1 MGAWSNYV
9 VLLLLYSRGIT
20 RFTWYHST
28 LRGILSSFSKVVH
41 SDITSL
47 LAVEKIIRTRIYD
60 SKYWKEEC
68 FALTAELLV
77 DKGMELRY
85 IGGIYA
91 GNVKPTPFLCLCL
104 KMLQIQPE
112 KDIAVEFIRQEEYKY
127 IRALGAMYIRL
138 TFTSIEVYKYLEP
151 LYNDYRK
158 LRMMNNE
165 GRFEIVHMDEF
176 IDNLL
181 RDERYCDIHLPRIQ
195 KRITLEE
202 VGELQPYV
210 SALDEDL
217 DKLSS
222 SDSEDDDDRIR
233 KRKER
238 SKVMPRRRSYS
249 RERERERD
257 VDRGRDRDRERER
270 ERERSVTMIV
280 TKIGIE
286 IAIDV
291 IAHRSIVIENEIV
304 EKTRNAIRIES
315 GDVWTM
321 FDSEVLLVLLT
332 LFFVYSDNPYL

>member
-1 MGAWSNYV
+1 MANRTVKDAVTVKGTNPQY
-9 VLLLLYSRGIT
+9 L
-20 RFTWYHST
+20 
-28 LRGILSSFSKVVH
+28 
-41 SDITSL
+41 
-47 LAVEKIIRTRIYD
+47 VEKIIRTRIYD

-158 LRMMNNE
+158 LRIMNNE

-238 SKVMPRRRSYS
+238 KLCALFLGVPRRRSYS

-257 VDRGRDRDRERER
+257 MDRGRDRDRERER
-270 ERERSVTMIV
+270 ERERERDNDRDKDRNRDRDRRHRTPEYRDRGIIV
-280 TKIGIE
+280 S
-286 IAIDV
+286 A
-291 IAHRSIVIENEIV
+291 N
-304 EKTRNAIRIES
+304 
-315 GDVWTM
+315 
-321 FDSEVLLVLLT
+321 
-332 LFFVYSDNPYL
+332 

>member
-1 MGAWSNYV
+1 MANRTVKDAVTVKGTNPQY
-9 VLLLLYSRGIT
+9 L
-20 RFTWYHST
+20 
-28 LRGILSSFSKVVH
+28 
-41 SDITSL
+41 
-47 LAVEKIIRTRIYD
+47 VEKIIRTRIYD

-238 SKVMPRRRSYS
+238 SKAGIYVMPRRRSYS

-270 ERERSVTMIV
+270 ERERERDNDRD
-280 TKIGIE
+280 K
-286 IAIDV
+286 DRNRDRDRR
-291 IAHRSIVIENEIV
+291 HRTPEYRDRE
-304 EKTRNAIRIES
+304 RNSRKDKER
-315 GDVWTM
+315 DK
-321 FDSEVLLVLLT
+321 DRER
-332 LFFVYSDNPYL
+332 

>member
-1 MGAWSNYV
+1 MCKSCSF
-9 VLLLLYSRGIT
+9 LYHWFIG
-20 RFTWYHST
+20 RFWMANRTVKDAVTVKGTNPQY
-28 LRGILSSFSKVVH
+28 L
-41 SDITSL
+41 
-47 LAVEKIIRTRIYD
+47 VEKIIRTRIYD

-158 LRMMNNE
+158 LRIMNNE

-238 SKVMPRRRSYS
+238 SKAGIY
-249 RERERERD
+249 
-257 VDRGRDRDRERER
+257 
-270 ERERSVTMIV
+270 MI
-280 TKIGIE
+280 
-286 IAIDV
+286 
-291 IAHRSIVIENEIV
+291 
-304 EKTRNAIRIES
+304 
-315 GDVWTM
+315 M
-321 FDSEVLLVLLT
+321 F
-332 LFFVYSDNPYL
+332 

>member
-1 MGAWSNYV
+1 MANRTVKDAVTVKGTNPQY
-9 VLLLLYSRGIT
+9 L
-20 RFTWYHST
+20 
-28 LRGILSSFSKVVH
+28 
-41 SDITSL
+41 
-47 LAVEKIIRTRIYD
+47 VEKIIRTRIYD

-68 FALTAELLV
+68 FALT

-138 TFTSIEVYKYLEP
+138 TFTSIEIYKYLEP

-158 LRMMNNE
+158 LRMMNND

-176 IDNLL
+176 IDSLL
-181 RDERYCDIHLPRIQ
+181 REERYCDIHLPRMQ

-222 SDSEDDDDRIR
+222 SDSEEENDRIH

-238 SKVMPRRRSYS
+238 SKGSLRRRSYS
-249 RERERERD
+249 RERDRD
-257 VDRGRDRDRERER
+257 MDRGRDRERERERDRERER
-270 ERERSVTMIV
+270 ERERDNDRD
-280 TKIGIE
+280 K
-286 IAIDV
+286 DRNRDRDRR
-291 IAHRSIVIENEIV
+291 HRSPEYRDRERNSRKDKER
-304 EKTRNAIRIES
+304 EKDREKDRER
-315 GDVWTM
+315 
-321 FDSEVLLVLLT
+321 
-332 LFFVYSDNPYL
+332 